1 MGPTAVPINVR
12 TRGYETEF
20 TQIGILTRDRGAS
33 EPDRDDARSVGR
45 AKYQDMGMGKQ
56 TGGGDTSRSDRA
68 DSSVLY
74 DNQILPLMGRRVMN
88 GRDKYQYYTL
98 GGANG
103 STKLPIRVKGRDC
116 INEYGCD
123 EIMGGD
129 TVYVQ
134 GYGHRY
140 RAEVYDNALYRYLPA
155 F

>member
-1 MGPTAVPINVR
+1 MGVPINVR

-20 TQIGILTRDRGAS
+20 TQIGILTRDRGAG

-45 AKYQDMGMGKQ
+45 AKYQDMGDGN
-56 TGGGDTSRSDRA
+56 GGGNVPRSDRA

-116 INEYGCD
+116 IGEYGCD